1 MKIMSL
7 LILSKKFDFLAKVIV
22 FIKRGLPKK
31 FLMFLI
37 TLEILLNVR
46 ELSPTLIWHG
56 FSLAPT
62 WGSCETLKIQ
72 CKIAG
77 RARNDGING

>member
-1 MKIMSL
+1 MV
-7 LILSKKFDFLAKVIV
+7 KV
-22 FIKRGLPKK
+22 PA
-31 FLMFLI
+31 
-37 TLEILLNVR
+37 
-46 ELSPTLIWHG
+46 LSPTLKWQG